1 MTRIAAHRG
10 GTLEYGDSTPQGFA
24 ATAAMALEQVEFD
37 LHPTSDGAIIVH
49 HDATLDRTTDRT
61 GAIAEQ
67 TEADVRAAVINYGAG
82 AHPLTL
88 AELCA
93 VFRPSAV
100 DLRCEIKP
108 DAHGLPYANFVPQV
122 ISTLRDQSMLE
133 RTTFTSFLLE
143 TLEELAPLT
152 TQPRLWLVSPPVLRQ
167 LGIGAVI
174 ALAQARSIGE
184 IGVHI
189 DDADRA
195 LKTALEQA
203 GLVFGCW
210 AAHSV
215 EQMEKAMALEAHVFT
230 TDRPS
235 LAIAVRTRQTKG
247 APHERHQPA

>member
-24 ATAAMALEQVEFD
+24 ATAAMALDQVEFD
-37 LHPTSDGAIIVH
+37 VHPTSDGAIIVH

-61 GAIAEQ
+61 GAISALNEAE
-67 TEADVRAAVINYGAG
+67 VRAATINYGAG

-88 AELCA
+88 TELCA
-93 VFRPSAV
+93 VFRPSPV

-108 DAHGLPYANFVPQV
+108 DEHGRSYRNFVPQV
-122 ISTLRDQSMLE
+122 IATLRAEAMLE
-133 RTTFTSFLLE
+133 RTIFTSFLLE
-143 TLEELAPLT
+143 TLGELAPLT

-174 ALAQARSIGE
+174 ALAQARAIAE
-184 IGVHI
+184 IGLHI

-195 LKTALEQA
+195 LKIELEQA

-215 EQMEKAMALEAHVFT
+215 EQMEKALALEAHVFT

-235 LAIAVRTRQTKG
+235 LAIAVRN
-247 APHERHQPA
+247 RHPEGPSA

>member
-37 LHPTSDGAIIVH
+37 VHPTSDGAIIVH
-49 HDATLDRTTDRT
+49 HDATLDRTTNRL
-61 GAIAEQ
+61 GAIAALTAREVQ
-67 TEADVRAAVINYGAG
+67 AATINYGAG
-82 AHPLTL
+82 SHPLTL

-93 VFRPSAV
+93 LFRPSPV

-108 DAHGLPYANFVPQV
+108 DEQGRPYVNFVPQV
-122 ISTLRDQSMLE
+122 IGTLREEAMLE
-133 RTTFTSFLLE
+133 RTTFSSFLLE

-167 LGIGAVI
+167 LGLGAVM
-174 ALAQARSIGE
+174 ALAQGRAIAE

-203 GLVFGCW
+203 GIVFGCW
-210 AAHSV
+210 AAHSA
-215 EQMEKAMALEAHVFT
+215 EQMQKALALDAHVFT

-235 LAIAVRTRQTKG
+235 LAIAVRNCHTKG
-247 APHERHQPA
+247 SVS

>member
-37 LHPTSDGAIIVH
+37 VHPTSDGAIIVH

-61 GAIAEQ
+61 GAIAALTAAE
-67 TEADVRAAVINYGAG
+67 VRAATINYGAG
-82 AHPLTL
+82 SHPLTL

-93 VFRPSAV
+93 VFRPSPV

-108 DAHGLPYANFVPQV
+108 DASGCAYRNFVPQV
-122 ISTLRDQSMLE
+122 IATLAEQSMLE

-143 TLEELAPLT
+143 MLDELAPLT
-152 TQPRLWLVSPPVLRQ
+152 RQPRLWLVSPPVLRQ
-167 LGIGAVI
+167 LGVGAVV
-174 ALAQARSIGE
+174 ALAQARAIGE

-195 LKTALEQA
+195 LKTAFEQA
-203 GLVFGCW
+203 GIVFGCW
-210 AAHSV
+210 AAHTV
-215 EQMEKAMALEAHVFT
+215 EQVEKALALEAHVFT

-235 LAIAVRTRQTKG
+235 LAIAVRNRQSKG
-247 APHERHQPA
+247 SPP

>member
-10 GTLEYGDSTPQGFA
+10 GTLEFGDSTPQGFA
-24 ATAAMALEQVEFD
+24 ATAAMALDQVEFD
-37 LHPTSDGAIIVH
+37 VHPTSDGAIIVH

-61 GAIAEQ
+61 GAIAAQ
-67 TEADVRAAVINYGAG
+67 TAAAVRAATINYGAG

-93 VFRPSAV
+93 VFRPSTV

-108 DAHGLPYANFVPQV
+108 DEHGRPYPHFVPQV
-122 ISTLRDQSMLE
+122 IATLAEQSMLE

-152 TQPRLWLVSPPVLRQ
+152 TRPRLWLVSPPVLRQ
-167 LGIGAVI
+167 LGAGAVI
-174 ALAQARSIGE
+174 ALARARAIAE

-189 DDADRA
+189 DDADHA
-195 LKTALEQA
+195 LKSAVEGA
-203 GLVFGCW
+203 DLVFGCW

-215 EQMEKAMALEAHVFT
+215 HQMQKALALDVHVFT

-235 LAIAVRTRQTKG
+235 LATTVRDDHIKG
-247 APHERHQPA
+247 RSS